1 MSDMRQETPTGK
13 NDMER
18 IMGQEHFYRN
28 SDTRRTSAGIASGIG
43 LRFGF
48 LLLLTALAIV
58 AGAIDVGAQTANFVT
73 ISERNLSFQT
83 SCGDSLC
90 IAISIESTGLDTIR
104 LLDGAVPTTPGFTLD
119 APDAT
124 TSFPLVILPSD
135 TLTFLYCFRP
145 TTPGTT
151 INDLLVLQFDTL
163 AGALPAL
170 DTIRLSGESLSP
182 SLSINPAVIDFGN
195 VTIGQISCRM
205 VDITNEGNQAID
217 LALIDSLTFPFS
229 PEGLPNVT
237 LEPGQTIQVE
247 VCFSPIVAE
256 DFASRLSLFNGPC
269 RDSATLRVS
278 GRGLPVTANIGPV
291 LQIIVPNFD
300 TIRCGTLECR
310 SLVFRNVGTDPLN
323 ITSLDDLELP
333 FSGTFATLPIVIAPN
348 DERTFTVCYGPEEA
362 GRIDSALLNLV
373 ADNRVSLSIA
383 TLFDVSGSMRTDF
396 GGTDRITAAND
407 AGRSFLANLVNDPGR
422 NVLDEGAVFQFGQQ
436 VDISL
441 LSGFSSNI
449 PALQAAVPSVATAP
463 ETCLFEGILFTV
475 NSLATRNQPG
485 RRVLIVLADGA
496 NSCNGSAATLQQ
508 AITAAQSAGVRIY
521 TIGIGA
527 ADASDLT
534 ALATQ
539 TGGFYSEALSPTE
552 LLESYQTIA
561 NSLSRDQQNVI
572 RLRGSSVAPLLSLS
586 STNFNFGEVRVGEE
600 ECRTLTL
607 TNEGDALLENVT
619 LDLPPD
625 HYRLTPNVVPTI
637 LPGQSVSM
645 EICFRPG
652 TIRTLDRTIGF
663 TYTRCDEQSLGV
675 ELQGVGFDSVTI
687 AIDGSFT
694 ARPGSTVGVP
704 IRLLDNVPESYGV
717 DSLRVTLGYNK
728 TMLFPADET
737 TPYPPSGAILDP
749 FATQDL
755 EMTFGPNDVES
766 EVAFNNGRL
775 VNTSGPRPL
784 GTIEFLVLH
793 GNARNTPITITA
805 AEFADG
811 NPRVG
816 FVGAAD
822 FLSDSLC
829 FHDDRLVDGSALFGP
844 AARLVVA
851 TPQEAI
857 ITVDLPNDG
866 ALAIGLYDMLGGLR
880 ARVVEG
886 EFSAGE
892 HRVRIPLDRLE
903 AGVYLVQVVTAEGRS
918 FVRVG
923 K

>member
-1 MSDMRQETPTGK
+1 MSGMREQTPTGE

-18 IMGQEHFYRN
+18 MMSQGQFYRN
-28 SDTRRTSAGIASGIG
+28 GGIG

-48 LLLLTALAIV
+48 LILLVVLAIV
-58 AGAIDVGAQTANFVT
+58 AGATDMGAQTSNFVT
-73 ISERNLSFQT
+73 ISERNLSFET

-104 LLDGAVPTTPGFTLD
+104 LLSGAVPSGPGFTLD

-124 TSFPLVILPSD
+124 TSFPLVILPND

-145 TTPGTT
+145 TTPSTT
-151 INDLLVLQFDTL
+151 VNDLLVLRFDTL

-170 DTIRLSGESLSP
+170 DTIRLSGESLAP
-182 SLSINPAVIDFGN
+182 SLSVNPAVIDFGN
-195 VTIGQISCRM
+195 VTIGQTSCRT
-205 VDITNEGNQAID
+205 VDITNGGNQAID
-217 LALIDSLTFPFS
+217 LGLIDSLEFPFS

-237 LEPGQTIQVE
+237 LAPGQSIQVQ

-256 DFASRLSLFNGPC
+256 DFAGRFSLFNGPC
-269 RDSATLRVS
+269 RDSVTLRVS

-291 LQIIVPNFD
+291 LQIIAPDFD
-300 TIRCGTLECR
+300 TVRCGTINCR
-310 SLVFRNVGTDPLN
+310 SLVFRNVGTDPLS
-323 ITSLDDLELP
+323 ITSLDNLDLP
-333 FSGTFATLPIVIAPN
+333 FTGTFSTLPIVIAPN

-362 GRIDSALLNLV
+362 ERIDSALLNLV

-383 TLFDVSGSMRTDF
+383 TLFDVSGSMRADF

-407 AGRSFLANLVNDPGR
+407 AGRSFLANLINDPGR
-422 NVLDEGAVFQFGQQ
+422 NVQDEGAVLQFGQAG
-436 VDISL
+436 DIAL
-441 LSGFSSNI
+441 LSGYSSNI
-449 PALQAAVPSVATAP
+449 PTLQAAVPSTATAP
-463 ETCLFEGILFTV
+463 ETCLFEGVLFTA

-485 RRVLIVLADGA
+485 RRVMIVLADGA

-508 AITAAQSAGVRIY
+508 AITAAQAAGIRIY

-527 ADASDLT
+527 ADAGDLT
-534 ALATQ
+534 TLATQ

-572 RLRGSSVAPLLSLS
+572 RLQGRSVAPLLRLS
-586 STNFNFGEVRVGEE
+586 ATSFDFGEVRVGQQ

-607 TNEGDALLENVT
+607 TNDGDAPLENVT
-619 LDLPPD
+619 LGLPND
-625 HYRLTPNVVPTI
+625 HYRFTPNAVPVL

-645 EICFRPG
+645 EICFQPG
-652 TIRTLDRTIGF
+652 TIRQLDRAVDFSYI
-663 TYTRCDEQSLGV
+663 RCDEQRLDV
-675 ELQGVGFDSVTI
+675 ALEGVGFDSVTI
-687 AIDGSFT
+687 AIIGSFT
-694 ARPGSTVGVP
+694 ARPGSTVRVP
-704 IRLLDNVPESYGV
+704 IRLLDNVPASYGV

-728 TMLFPADET
+728 TMLFPASET
-737 TPYPPSGAILDP
+737 TPYPASGGVLDP
-749 FATQDL
+749 FASQVLD
-755 EMTFGPNDVES
+755 MTFGPSDVAT

-829 FHDDRLVDGSALFGP
+829 FHDDRLVDGSELFGP

-851 TPQEAI
+851 TPQEAV
-857 ITVDLPNDG
+857 ITINLPNDG
-866 ALAIGLYDMLGGLR
+866 DLAIGLYDMRGALR
-880 ARVVEG
+880 ARVING

-892 HRVRIPLDRLE
+892 HQVRIPLDQLE
-903 AGVYLVQVVTAEGRS
+903 TGVYIVQVVSSEGRS
-918 FVRVG
+918 VVRVS